1 MVLSQSSGIFI
12 QAKLYANI
20 IYLHRF
26 SLGCVPCRSKA
37 PFLVHDDK
45 AREEA
50 LLKASR
56 AEAQAA
62 EAAAKAV
69 EAAKIAKAA
78 EEVAAARQ
86 AEISAHKPQLDHIM
100 VVFLKF
106 MALCAHAYF
115 L

>member
-1 MVLSQSSGIFI
+1 MHPPNGSVPTFRYFHSG
-12 QAKLYANI
+12 KTLCHL

-100 VVFLKF
+100 VVF
-106 MALCAHAYF
+106 
-115 L
+115 